1 LQVPLFVVLC
11 ITSFTVTR
19 TRGQDVR
26 KQDLSLTLRSRTE
39 TSPGSG
45 RYHTVLKP
53 ETWDPSK
60 TALIVC
66 DVWDLHHCFNAVR
79 RVEEFG
85 PRLNEVVQDAR
96 RRGVTIIHAPS
107 DCMAAYADHPARK
120 RAIET
125 PKVKDLPPD
134 ITSWCSRIPAEE
146 QAVYPIDQSDGGEDD
161 DPREHAD
168 WAAKLA
174 AMGRNPRAPWKQQA
188 DLIGIDA
195 QRDFISDK
203 GDEVWSIL
211 QSRGIENVVLTGV
224 HTNMCVLGRPFGLRQ
239 MARNGK
245 HVVLMRDMT
254 DTMYNP
260 ARWPYVSH
268 FTGTDFIVEHIEK
281 YVAPTITSDQFLGG
295 KPFRFKG
302 DTRPH
307 LAIVM
312 AEDEYETE
320 RTLPEF
326 ARNHLGKTFRVSC
339 VFGSDTEPG
348 DIPGIAV
355 LDEADLA
362 LISVRRRPIQ
372 AQQLAVV
379 RRFVDAGRPLVGIRT
394 ASHAFSL
401 RTTKPAAGLADW
413 PEFDAQVWGGN
424 YTNHYGN
431 DVQNHARIVA
441 DRKDHPIL
449 TGMRSDEFT
458 VGGALYKV
466 SPVNAKATV
475 LLSGRI
481 EGQAEEPLAW
491 TFTRADGGRSFYT
504 SLGYK
509 TDFESN
515 PDFQRLLLNALHW
528 AAGLEAP
535 QEFRVVGT
543 IDDYRNHWMPMPVPC
558 LWEQSYHLAL
568 RDYDGPAWYR
578 CLIRVPQTWD
588 AKELNLRTASMPDDE
603 LTAFFNGEEIDLT
616 PVLGARDPLVD
627 GGVLGSVPP
636 EIVEAGDVNL
646 LAVRI
651 MDRGGDGGLP
661 FRNPVLSTGREK
673 ISLEGYWQ
681 FRIGDDPAFATLPL
695 PARFA
700 ASTDYIFEPDHPQ
713 EH

>member
-1 LQVPLFVVLC
+1 MPALRHTGPAHCLQVPVFVVLC
-11 ITSFTVTR
+11 VTSFAVTL

-26 KQDLSLTLRSRTE
+26 KQDLSLGLRSRTE

-45 RYHTVLKP
+45 RHHTVLKP

-66 DVWDLHHCFNAVR
+66 DVWDLHHCLNAVR

-85 PRLNEVVQDAR
+85 PRLNDVVQDAR

-120 RAIET
+120 RALET
-125 PKVKDLPPD
+125 PKLKDLPPD

-161 DPREHAD
+161 DPQEHAE
-168 WAAKLA
+168 WAAKLQ
-174 AMGRNPRAPWKQQA
+174 AMGRNPKAPWKQQA

-211 QSRGIENVVLTGV
+211 KSRGIENVILTGV

-239 MARNGK
+239 MAKNGR

-281 YVAPTITSDQFLGG
+281 YVAPTITSDQLLGG

-326 ARNHLGKTFRVSC
+326 ARNHLGKSFRVSC

-348 DIPGIAV
+348 DIPGIEV
-355 LDEADLA
+355 LDDADLA
-362 LISVRRRPIQ
+362 LISVRRRPIRP
-372 AQQLAVV
+372 QQLAVV
-379 RRFVDAGRPLVGIRT
+379 RRFVDAAKPLVGIRT

-401 RTTKPAAGLADW
+401 RTAKPPAGLADW

-431 DVQNHARIVA
+431 DIQNHARIVA

-449 TGMRSDEFT
+449 TGVRSDEFQ
-458 VGGALYKV
+458 VGGSLYKV

-475 LLSGRI
+475 L
-481 EGQAEEPLAW
+481 
-491 TFTRADGGRSFYT
+491 
-504 SLGYK
+504 
-509 TDFESN
+509 
-515 PDFQRLLLNALHW
+515 
-528 AAGLEAP
+528 
-535 QEFRVVGT
+535 
-543 IDDYRNHWMPMPVPC
+543 
-558 LWEQSYHLAL
+558 
-568 RDYDGPAWYR
+568 
-578 CLIRVPQTWD
+578 
-588 AKELNLRTASMPDDE
+588 
-603 LTAFFNGEEIDLT
+603 
-616 PVLGARDPLVD
+616 
-627 GGVLGSVPP
+627 
-636 EIVEAGDVNL
+636 
-646 LAVRI
+646 
-651 MDRGGDGGLP
+651 
-661 FRNPVLSTGREK
+661 
-673 ISLEGYWQ
+673 
-681 FRIGDDPAFATLPL
+681 
-695 PARFA
+695 
-700 ASTDYIFEPDHPQ
+700 
-713 EH
+713 